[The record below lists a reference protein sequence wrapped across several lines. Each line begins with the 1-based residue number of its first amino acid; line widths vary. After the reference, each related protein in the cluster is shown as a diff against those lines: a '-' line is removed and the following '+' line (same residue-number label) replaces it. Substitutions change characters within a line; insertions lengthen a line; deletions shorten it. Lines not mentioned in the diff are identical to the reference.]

1 MKSGA
6 TLALAV
12 TLGAAG
18 VFAYWY
24 LSRNPEAI
32 PAAGA
37 GERAPAA
44 DEAERL
50 TPDSEVLAGTNATQA
65 PAAAPASKA
74 PSRPH
79 TPLAQAVSQRSP
91 SARAQA
97 LQQIADQAD

>member
-18 VFAYWY
+18 VFTYWY

-37 GERAPAA
+37 RERALPA
-44 DEAERL
+44 DEAEPL
-50 TPDSEVLAGTNATQA
+50 T
-65 PAAAPASKA
+65 
-74 PSRPH
+74 
-79 TPLAQAVSQRSP
+79 
-91 SARAQA
+91 
-97 LQQIADQAD
+97 